1 MRIPARNPVGWVMPL
16 DGSAASAVAMLAL
29 GLFGEPTAVLAA
41 TPAAV
46 AAAAANAPA
55 AAPTAVPSV
64 PSAARAAAPAAAE
77 LNPPPQAKDWADLA
91 KLPDWSGVWT
101 YSITDQERRI
111 KTDPV
116 PWKPAAAAQIRK
128 LEAAEDAGNPKGLFV
143 NCLPEAMPS
152 WMLIT
157 HNALEFLFTPGRVT
171 LLGES
176 DGNRLRRIY
185 TDGRG
190 HPPDPDPT
198 FHGHSIGHWE
208 GDTLV
213 VDTVG
218 ILPQTYIAVS
228 EAVGLPNN
236 GDMHIVERIHLVS
249 KDILH
254 DDLEITAPHVLT
266 RPWKTTRIFFRQRA
280 RKYDIVEGVCLQG
293 SFSEST
299 DADGNSVYVPAPQ
312 TEAGNYVPPR

>member
-1 MRIPARNPVGWVMPL
+1 MHHSIRGFMVAIGF
-16 DGSAASAVAMLAL
+16 AVAA
-29 GLFGEPTAVLAA
+29 GGT
-41 TPAAV
+41 AAV
-46 AAAAANAPA
+46 AG
-55 AAPTAVPSV
+55 AVEP
-64 PSAARAAAPAAAE
+64 E
-77 LNPPPQAKDWADLA
+77 TNPPPQAGDWAALA

-101 YSITDQERRI
+101 PSLSDQDARM
-111 KTDPV
+111 KADPA
-116 PWKPAAAAQIRK
+116 PWNPTAAAQIAK
-128 LEAAEDAGNPKGLFV
+128 LVAAEKAGDPKGLFL

-152 WMLIT
+152 WMLIS
-157 HNALEFLFTPGRVT
+157 HNALEILFPPGRVT

-190 HPPDPDPT
+190 HPADPDPT

-208 GDTLV
+208 GQTLV

-218 ILPQTYIAVS
+218 ILPQAYIAFS

-236 GDMHIVERIHLVS
+236 GDMHIVERIHLAGP
-249 KDILH
+249 DTLR

-266 RPWKTTRIFFRQRA
+266 RTWKTSRILYRQRA

-293 SFSEST
+293 GYSEGA
-299 DADGNSVYVPAPQ
+299 DADGNAVFVPATQ
-312 TEAGNYVPPR
+312 TEGGNILPAGK